1 MKMDATVTPSS
12 MSFYSQRSMITSHI
26 GMYESECIYIV
37 MLSTSAKYVQHTLTF
52 LEQYCNL
59 CELPINVKGN

>member
-1 MKMDATVTPSS
+1 
-12 MSFYSQRSMITSHI
+12 
-26 GMYESECIYIV
+26 